1 MEDLNKPSAKNKKY
15 ISPQNQNEPIEVIS
29 YDILKNDLIKEI
41 KDAMFYAT
49 NRWSEEIVMK
59 LWEFKKKCNL
69 DIEECWGQG
78 YDETTNMPSEV
89 VGVHGQ
95 IKEMY

>member
-15 ISPQNQNEPIEVIS
+15 ISSQNQNELIEVIS

-59 LWEFKKKCNL
+59 LWEFRKKCNS
-69 DIEECWGQG
+69 DIEDCSGQG
-78 YDETTNMPSEV
+78 YDETTNMQS
-89 VGVHGQ
+89 
-95 IKEMY
+95 